1 MKPKHQRVHEKRL
14 RRKARQ
20 RIKRHQTF
28 VDSHGTS
35 EERRAKNART
45 KPSLAG
51 PDKRP
56 SIRGSDWVATPKT
69 PVVKEF
75 AAEQG
80 LPVVEQAI
88 SSPPT
93 NQ

>member
-20 RIKRHQTF
+20 QIKRHQTF
-28 VDSHGTS
+28 VETKGPI
-35 EERRAKNART
+35 EVRQAKNLL
-45 KPSLAG
+45 KYPSLAG

-56 SIRGSDWVATPKT
+56 SLKGKLPEAVSEPKS
-69 PVVKEF
+69 PVVEQV

-80 LPVVEQAI
+80 IPVVNEPLSQ
-88 SSPPT
+88 
-93 NQ
+93 